1 MASWIEANLPVEDVG
16 AADELGGL
24 NVVWRADAVPEQW
37 LDNPTLFDTLGFPP
51 LRDAKSVQRYELLPP
66 V

>member
-1 MASWIEANLPVEDVG
+1 MS

-24 NVVWRADAVPEQW
+24 NVVWRADAVPDQR
-37 LDNPTLFDTLGFPP
+37 LGNPTLFDALGFPP
-51 LRDAKSVQRYELLPP
+51 LREAKPVLRYELFSP